1 MCVRKGVESDTVSER
16 NVVSPKMIGLSLFQS
31 LINLV
36 ITPPCVYVCVCV
48 YVCMHFCVCV
58 YYELCHSD
66 AGKRRKNTPAC
77 GFNLTHTHIHIHAYI
92 CTLSVWVGVFSPLS
106 SLIFSYGL
114 LMVCLFLK
122 GHTPKHTHPKTQ
134 AGPQRNPNAL
144 NNQLLNTA
152 VW

>member
-48 YVCMHFCVCV
+48 CVHAFLCVCV

-77 GFNLTHTHIHIHAYI
+77 GFNLTHTHTYI
-92 CTLSVWVGVFSPLS
+92 YMHTYAHFQFEWVFFLLSHPSF
-106 SLIFSYGL
+106 F
-114 LMVCLFLK
+114 LMVFFWSVCF
-122 GHTPKHTHPKTQ
+122 
-134 AGPQRNPNAL
+134 
-144 NNQLLNTA
+144 
-152 VW
+152 

>member
-36 ITPPCVYVCVCV
+36 ITPPCVYVCVCMCACISV
-48 YVCMHFCVCV
+48 CVCITSCV
-58 YYELCHSD
+58 IVMLEREE
-66 AGKRRKNTPAC
+66 KTPRRVA
-77 GFNLTHTHIHIHAYI
+77 LTSHTHIHIHAYI

-114 LMVCLFLK
+114 LLVCLFLK